1 MCFRGSRWK
10 SSQETNIFV
19 KSFREKFVIL
29 KMSENQ
35 QDSNV
40 IALLVVGAFFG
51 TIFVIVFLLWLVSK
65 LLDLYD
71 ANNSV
76 GQKNVKNVQVKNNIS
91 SQSPD
96 STEGM

>member
-91 SQSPD
+91 SQSLD

>member
-1 MCFRGSRWK
+1 
-10 SSQETNIFV
+10 
-19 KSFREKFVIL
+19 
-29 KMSENQ
+29 MSENQ

-91 SQSPD
+91 SQSLD